1 MKCNFIKFVFSAVL
15 MMCCAVMALASD
27 LPNNVIYY
35 ETTNGKLIGNVFN
48 YNVGDKL
55 CGSKIKRHYYYDD
68 GRCYLEFESD
78 IKVIDKDDFN
88 NEDRITKIVLPESVT
103 EIKDKAFNDCDGL
116 VTVNMGNNVKKIGYC
131 AFYHCDNLKNITL
144 SNSLE
149 SIGGHDDTYGVFEE
163 CDELET
169 IFIPASVTLLYR
181 NAFYDCNKLEF
192 VAIGSGVTSIPEQT
206 FYHCE
211 KLKHVIIDGNGVSI
225 GEKSFCGCKE
235 LETVSFL
242 GNTPPSSFGEKCFD
256 ECGTNLKYHVLEEYY
271 EKYNGNISSYLHGK
285 VVAGPPYNEIWYT
298 TNNRAAAGYVKSNA
312 PKMNMYL
319 GNHGVQFYNSSNLG
333 NLLEFSSNGSCF
345 KDCSNLVSAVLPTTI
360 TVIGTEAF
368 CNCKNLVSVV
378 LPTTI
383 TGIGDKAF
391 YNCGNLVS
399 VSIPSMVQKIG
410 TSAFDRCVNLRNI
423 KLPDNLES
431 INELAF
437 WDCESLQSI
446 TIPKKVSVI
455 PNQAFEK
462 CKNLLSVIISG
473 NIESIGNSAFNGN
486 GKLIEIF
493 YLGDKSPDLGTNAL
507 NNCPATI
514 YMKDAAGHS
523 DWGLNPVLS
532 WRSGKG
538 DGSAASPLEIE
549 SYLQLYGFSLE
560 VNYMNGAN
568 LCAKLTRDITA
579 NTDVLNEDGTLRP
592 GTFKHWLPIGSWDN
606 NYIGSYTG
614 DFDGD
619 GHTISGLYFNDESR
633 SAVGLFGMANGTS
646 TYRARIHDVGVKDSY
661 FYGNTHVGGICGD
674 LAKGQMWNCWNAAT
688 VQAKSGVVGGMAGSC
703 YYSAFI
709 SGCYNIGKVY
719 GTGEYGGICGAVA
732 SSNIADHSLSNCVS
746 LDTKCI
752 KAYTLATGCPESKV
766 SNVFIKDANA
776 FASGEVC
783 WILNGYQPSDHWRQ
797 KLMQNSYPTLTGDYF
812 VYKKTNTNEYYN
824 SDDDNRISGSGTQ
837 DDPYRIGNCF
847 ELLRFADIVNTQNRA
862 ACGIL
867 TTDITMNTGV
877 LDSDGNL
884 NSGRIFET
892 WTPIGGE
899 GYGYQGEFDGAGHTI
914 SGLYINDASMDCAAL
929 FGKIVNS
936 ANIHDLGVQDSYFRG
951 NIWVA
956 GICGDF
962 AGGTIENCWNGATVI
977 GCHSSPTAGGI
988 AGSCW
993 KNASVSGCF
1002 NIGKISVESNNKNLC
1017 GGICGIVAKNT
1028 NVTYSV
1034 SNCVSLKD
1042 KCEKAYNLYTETSDY
1057 SGLTDTYATIG
1068 NASVSNVSIENF
1080 SLFKSGGVC
1089 WILNGSQRSITWRQQ
1104 IGKDDYPVRTGN
1116 YLVYAEGDRDYHN
1129 ETMCDKATNHLHTFE
1144 SKNMTYGGNT
1154 INYWHCTS
1162 CGKDYLFDY
1171 RTNELVKTELI
1182 KPSTG
1187 DGSKNS
1193 PYQIA
1198 TLGNL
1203 LWFANSVNGG
1213 NPSACAIL
1221 TEDITMNTD
1230 VLNED
1235 GDFNSEYFID
1245 WTPIGGSGL
1254 EYCGEFDGNGHTISG
1269 LYFKNTEVYN
1279 VGFFGKA
1286 AGGAYI
1292 HDLGIKDSYFYGKHH
1307 VGGICGD
1314 FASGLIENCWSGA
1327 HVRAYE
1333 YDAGGIS
1340 GSCWVYAS
1348 IADCY
1353 NIGRVSLYQDKDA
1366 EIKVKYGGI
1375 CGSVYSTT
1383 TATYSISNC
1392 YTLINNDAGRGNA
1405 LPYNDCDKIYGYLAE
1420 NCPESKIHDSYV
1432 KTAAAFTGGEVCYK
1446 LNHGV
1451 TTDGNQKWYQTLES
1465 DLLPVLDNRHE
1476 VVLCSK
1482 YDVFTNRLAYYEKRE
1497 ATRNAVGFTT
1507 ACWEDVKECKL
1518 YADETCQNEL
1528 DPATVVTYHPL
1539 IYNPVK
1545 NTNLF
1550 SKKGSVM
1557 YYKYDGV
1564 QYQLDWAA
1572 DTRYEYSDV
1581 GKRNVEFSVEG
1592 TDVRSARIKWFK
1604 QPESSYARQ
1613 GEFTINVYV
1622 NDERVYTCQ
1631 ESRNEG
1637 KYHDG
1642 LYEVYLPD
1650 LKHGDVVKFEVDRP
1664 ERLEHYFV
1672 DYSVVDKFFVT
1683 IAACLEYTRT
1693 KDCGVITVKVGDNA
1707 KIKGGAD
1714 PELKW
1719 DDSDLSG
1726 EFDRNNIILTRDAGE
1741 EPGEYTIRASLSE
1754 DADCDCEIISI
1765 NGKFTIVNGTH
1776 HEEVEPTIRKTGNMK
1791 YWKVSST
1798 GKLYKDPYFA
1808 MELNPE
1814 DVLTYVTLPMNPVIS
1829 NNGFEI
1835 KNPAYYTAKQ
1845 CRFDW
1850 AAETSYTHNDYGV
1863 RSVEFVVSGPEVG
1876 DARIRWFKKIPSYP
1890 SGDITTNIYVN
1901 GINVYQYKEKEGG
1914 EGITT
1919 VPLKELKKGDVV
1931 KFEIQRWGGTSARYT
1946 YAACLEYTRA
1956 ADGITV
1962 QADDSWKVSGRSDP
1976 ELTWH
1981 IAYYFGDDIPIEDKD
1996 ISITRVAGEEPG
2008 EYAIHASLAEGVESN
2023 YDITFVDGKFTISD
2037 VIHHLKS
2044 ADGPTINTRSFSQD
2058 CYEVT
2063 YTGQLYGQYDSQNGV
2078 VLENELN
2085 PASVVTYYKLLM
2097 CPVESTN
2104 GFDISENATYNDVT
2118 FNWAAATTYETS
2130 NSTGT
2135 RSVEFKVRGAD
2146 IGTARIKWFKDSYDT
2161 DYGHFTIN
2169 VYVNN
2174 NKVYTRTD
2182 DGTMGGLFAI
2192 SLNGLKQNDVIRFE
2206 TQKPYNSTV
2215 NDGDVTIAACLE
2227 YTRENEGTITV
2238 GVDDKTKIKDLEDPE
2253 LTYKISDVLSDD
2265 FNKDNIIITRGD
2277 GEALGEYTIRAS
2289 LSDKDNCKYG
2299 INSIDGK
2306 LTIIEG
2312 THYEKVE
2319 PTISTVGNME
2329 YWKVTSTG
2337 KLYCDPY
2344 LANEL
2349 SPVSIITYRKLTQ
2362 NPVSSL
2368 NDFVS
2373 KTKTAYYD
2381 NCQFDWAVEADFAS
2395 RVLS

>member
-27 LPNNVIYY
+27 LPNNLIYY
-35 ETTNGKLIGNVFN
+35 ETTDGKPIKDFSGFSGNK
-48 YNVGDKL
+48 YGVGHKL
-55 CGSKIKRHYYYDD
+55 CGSKITKNYYYDD

-78 IKVIDKDDFN
+78 IKVIDEDDFN

-149 SIGGHDDTYGVFEE
+149 SMGDHDDTYGVFEE

-169 IFIPASVTLLYR
+169 ICIPASVTLLYR
-181 NAFYDCNKLEF
+181 NAFYDCDKLEF

-206 FYHCE
+206 FYNCE
-211 KLKHVIIDGNGVSI
+211 KLKHVIIDGNGVSL
-225 GEKSFCGCKE
+225 GEKSFSGCEE

-242 GNTPPSSFGEKCFD
+242 GNTPPSSFGEDCFYG
-256 ECGTNLKYHVLEEYY
+256 CGTNLKYHVLEECY
-271 EKYNGNISSYLHGK
+271 EKYNGNILSYLYGN

-298 TNNRAAAGYVKSNA
+298 TNNRAAAGYVNSNA
-312 PKMNMYL
+312 PKMNVYL
-319 GNHGVQFYNSSNLG
+319 GNHGVQFYNSNLG

-345 KDCSNLVSAVLPTTI
+345 KNCSNLVSAVLPTNI

-368 CNCKNLVSVV
+368 CNCNNLVSVV
-378 LPTTI
+378 MPTTI

-455 PNQAFEK
+455 PKQAFEN

-473 NIESIGNSAFNGN
+473 NIENIGNSAFKGN
-486 GKLIEIF
+486 GKLRDIF
-493 YLGDKSPDLGTNAL
+493 YLGDKSPDLGSDVL
-507 NNCPATI
+507 NKCPATI

-523 DWGLNPVLS
+523 DWGSNPVLS

-646 TYRARIHDVGVKDSY
+646 TYRASIHDVGVKDSY

-674 LAKGQMWNCWNAAT
+674 LANGQMWNCWNAAT

-703 YYSAFI
+703 FTSAFI

-732 SSNIADHSLSNCVS
+732 SSTIAAHSLSNCVS
-746 LDTKCI
+746 LDTKCS

-783 WILNGYQPSDHWRQ
+783 WILNGYQPSDYWRQ
-797 KLMQNSYPTLTGDYF
+797 ELMQNSYPTLTGDYF

-847 ELLRFADIVNTQNRA
+847 ELLRFADIVNTQNHA

-914 SGLYINDASMDCAAL
+914 SGLYINDENMDCAAL

-936 ANIHDLGVQDSYFRG
+936 ANIHDIGVQDSYFRG

-962 AGGTIENCWNGATVI
+962 DGGTIKNCWNGATVI
-977 GCHSSPTAGGI
+977 GCHSSPAAGGI

-1002 NIGKISVESNNKNLC
+1002 NIGKISVESSDKSQC
-1017 GGICGIVAKNT
+1017 GGICGIVAKNASA
-1028 NVTYSV
+1028 TYSV
-1034 SNCVSLKD
+1034 SNCISLKG
-1042 KCEKAYNLYTETSDY
+1042 KCEEAYNVYTENYNY
-1057 SGLTDTYATIG
+1057 SESLPNENYSSIG
-1068 NASVSNVSIENF
+1068 DASVSNVSIEYSSYFNNG
-1080 SLFKSGGVC
+1080 KVC
-1089 WILNGSQRSITWRQQ
+1089 WILNGSQRSTTWRQQ
-1104 IGKDDYPVRTGN
+1104 IGKDDYPVRTGYIVCKDDN
-1116 YLVYAEGDRDYHN
+1116 TKYYN
-1129 ETMCDKATNHLHTFE
+1129 ETVCEQAENHMHSFE
-1144 SKNMTYGGNT
+1144 EQKVTQPDGNE
-1154 INYWHCTS
+1154 ISYWHCAL

-1171 RTNELVKTELI
+1171 RTIELVKTELTP
-1182 KPSTG
+1182 PSTG
-1187 DGSKNS
+1187 DGSKDS

-1203 LWFANSVNGG
+1203 LWFANYVNGG

-1230 VLNED
+1230 VLDED
-1235 GDFNSEYFID
+1235 GDINSEYFID
-1245 WTPIGGSGL
+1245 WTPIGGSGV

-1269 LYFKNTEVYN
+1269 LYFKNTEVSN

-1286 AGGAYI
+1286 VGDTYI
-1292 HDLGIKDSYFYGKHH
+1292 HDLGIKDSYFYGRDH

-1314 FASGLIENCWSGA
+1314 FAGGLIENCWNGA

-1340 GSCWVYAS
+1340 GSCWVNAS

-1353 NIGRVSLYQDKDA
+1353 NIGRVSLYQDKVS

-1392 YTLINNDAGRGNA
+1392 YTLINKSILKDAGRGNA
-1405 LPYNDCDKIYGYLAE
+1405 LPLNDCDKIYGYLAE

-1432 KTAAAFTGGEVCYK
+1432 KKAAAFTGGEVCYK

-1465 DLLPVLDNRHE
+1465 DLLPVLDNSHK

-1497 ATRNAVGFTT
+1497 AKRNAVGFTT

-1528 DPATVVTYHPL
+1528 DPATVVTYYPST
-1539 IYNPVK
+1539 YNPVK
-1545 NTNLF
+1545 NTNNF

-1557 YYKYDGV
+1557 YYEYNGVKY
-1564 QYQLDWAA
+1564 QFDWAA
-1572 DTRYEYSDV
+1572 DTRYEYSDK
-1581 GKRNVEFSVEG
+1581 GKRNVEFSVDG

-1604 QPESSYARQ
+1604 LPESGNRRS

-1622 NDERVYTCQ
+1622 NDGLVYTCQ
-1631 ESRNEG
+1631 ESGNKG
-1637 KYHDG
+1637 IYHDG

-1664 ERLEHYFV
+1664 TRLDAYL
-1672 DYSVVDKFFVT
+1672 DPTIKAKYSVT

-1693 KDCGVITVKVGDNA
+1693 KDYDAITVKVGDNA

-1754 DADCDCEIISI
+1754 DADCDCEIIS
-1765 NGKFTIVNGTH
+1765 K
-1776 HEEVEPTIRKTGNMK
+1776 
-1791 YWKVSST
+1791 
-1798 GKLYKDPYFA
+1798 
-1808 MELNPE
+1808 
-1814 DVLTYVTLPMNPVIS
+1814 
-1829 NNGFEI
+1829 
-1835 KNPAYYTAKQ
+1835 
-1845 CRFDW
+1845 
-1850 AAETSYTHNDYGV
+1850 
-1863 RSVEFVVSGPEVG
+1863 
-1876 DARIRWFKKIPSYP
+1876 
-1890 SGDITTNIYVN
+1890 
-1901 GINVYQYKEKEGG
+1901 
-1914 EGITT
+1914 
-1919 VPLKELKKGDVV
+1919 
-1931 KFEIQRWGGTSARYT
+1931 
-1946 YAACLEYTRA
+1946 
-1956 ADGITV
+1956 
-1962 QADDSWKVSGRSDP
+1962 
-1976 ELTWH
+1976 
-1981 IAYYFGDDIPIEDKD
+1981 
-1996 ISITRVAGEEPG
+1996 
-2008 EYAIHASLAEGVESN
+2008 
-2023 YDITFVDGKFTISD
+2023 
-2037 VIHHLKS
+2037 
-2044 ADGPTINTRSFSQD
+2044 
-2058 CYEVT
+2058 
-2063 YTGQLYGQYDSQNGV
+2063 
-2078 VLENELN
+2078 
-2085 PASVVTYYKLLM
+2085 
-2097 CPVESTN
+2097 
-2104 GFDISENATYNDVT
+2104 
-2118 FNWAAATTYETS
+2118 
-2130 NSTGT
+2130 
-2135 RSVEFKVRGAD
+2135 
-2146 IGTARIKWFKDSYDT
+2146 
-2161 DYGHFTIN
+2161 
-2169 VYVNN
+2169 
-2174 NKVYTRTD
+2174 
-2182 DGTMGGLFAI
+2182 
-2192 SLNGLKQNDVIRFE
+2192 
-2206 TQKPYNSTV
+2206 
-2215 NDGDVTIAACLE
+2215 
-2227 YTRENEGTITV
+2227 
-2238 GVDDKTKIKDLEDPE
+2238 
-2253 LTYKISDVLSDD
+2253 
-2265 FNKDNIIITRGD
+2265 
-2277 GEALGEYTIRAS
+2277 
-2289 LSDKDNCKYG
+2289 
-2299 INSIDGK
+2299 DGK
-2306 LTIIEG
+2306 LTIIDG
-2312 THYEKVE
+2312 THYEEVE
-2319 PTISTVGNME
+2319 PTSSTVGNME

-2349 SPVSIITYRKLTQ
+2349 SPVSIITYSKLTQ
-2362 NPVSSL
+2362 DPVDSI
-2368 NDFVS
+2368 NIFN
-2373 KTKTAYYD
+2373 KCKGIAYYD
-2381 NCQFDWAVEADFAS
+2381 NCQFDWAVEANFIYSKSYKSFVEFKVNCSENNVALNSRIKWYKSTEITSYGACAIYVYVNNNRVYYSGLDHGTMRGVMEIPLENLNRNDVVKFEVVNDIANHYIAGNLTVAACLEYTESPKVLIKANQDPNYKENYYATFYSDSCAYEVPDGAKAYKGIVEGDLLKMTDIGSIIPKGEPVILKVVGNGTDSSIDLTLLPSAS
-2395 RVLS
+2395 IEEKSKDNMLKGTDKEKILGPNDYALSLGHHGVGFYLWNGSIIGANKAYLTLSLMSHVNAFTFEFDDGTTTRISQPVIREGDTPAYNLNGIRVNDDDSGVVIKNGKKTYKR